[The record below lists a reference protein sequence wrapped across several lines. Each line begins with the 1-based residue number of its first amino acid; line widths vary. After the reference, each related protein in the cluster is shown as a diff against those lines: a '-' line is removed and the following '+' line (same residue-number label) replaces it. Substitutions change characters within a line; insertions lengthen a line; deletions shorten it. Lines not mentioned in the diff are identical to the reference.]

1 MFDMSSSPGAAGDE
15 FDEPKRPMRKREKR
29 ASYGRFGVAD
39 VTPSTSQPTSTCS
52 STNHAVEDPLRQ
64 ARWQCAS
71 LSRAVDKSNHLNML
85 ISQCVDLR
93 RMRAS
98 TEEWSPLIND
108 IERKLAS
115 LQARLDAIEF
125 DPQTRPHNFDLYN
138 R

>member
-15 FDEPKRPMRKREKR
+15 LDEPKRPMRKREKR

-52 STNHAVEDPLRQ
+52 STNHADEDPLRQ

-93 RMRAS
+93 WMCAS
-98 TEEWSPLIND
+98 NEELIND
-108 IERKLAS
+108 IEGKLAS

-125 DPQTRPHNFDLYN
+125 DPQTRPHSFDLYN

>member
-15 FDEPKRPMRKREKR
+15 LDEPKRPMRKREKR
-29 ASYGRFGVAD
+29 ASYGRFGVAAI
-39 VTPSTSQPTSTCS
+39 TPSTSSTCS
-52 STNHAVEDPLRQ
+52 STNYADEDPLRQ

-108 IERKLAS
+108 IEGKLAS

-125 DPQTRPHNFDLYN
+125 DPQTRPHSFDLYN